1 MKSEIQDPS
10 RNATH
15 RLFVTFHL
23 FFKTP
28 YAMSEPEEN
37 FLQISREKVHCIFP
51 HTATSHFLGGISVDL
66 SGLKSSGLK

>member
-1 MKSEIQDPS
+1 VKFKILQETQHIVYSL
-10 RNATH
+10 
-15 RLFVTFHL
+15 LFT

-51 HTATSHFLGGISVDL
+51 HTATSHF
-66 SGLKSSGLK
+66 